1 MADEIKR
8 GSTVTSICRNL
19 KLGKSN
25 NKRLNLGED
34 SKQRKGI
41 SNCSWLLVGEDGTVL
56 LEAPAEREQIRQC
69 NFTSINP
76 KRGYLDKRE
85 QSILRKDRR
94 STREPPEIQEKL
106 SLNLDLPLAPNYFGP
121 NEDENEQA
129 LDLTK
134 NSRKPDSPSSCDSN
148 PRTSAFSIRDIISLS
163 PTPPCGEN
171 THRDRIN
178 EGNIGETTEYN
189 QDQFE
194 DRLQIKTEPSFMS
207 TRSTAHSKES
217 FRLKTSNADSAYGSS
232 PDEVTCPPFPSS
244 GQSGR
249 DSFHI
254 QPTSAQHPSFLS
266 GGSNMS
272 DLDALYL
279 TSRRLGRVGAG
290 VGGDE
295 EEGADDQNL
304 DHPHS
309 NTSRETPRLCN
320 FFTGQSRVRKHR
332 HLSCRSTPTPSMRYS
347 DPSSPEES
355 IFTLSELEGGF
366 SSSKK
371 RRIHFCDFE
380 GCEKAYTKSS
390 HLKAHRRTHTGEKP
404 YRCTWEGCTWK
415 FARSDELTRHYRK
428 HTGYKP
434 FRCRQ
439 CERAFSRSDHLAL
452 HMKRHQLSSA

>member
-8 GSTVTSICRNL
+8 GNTVTSICRNL

-25 NKRLNLGED
+25 KRLNLGED
-34 SKQRKGI
+34 SNQRKNI

-85 QSILRKDRR
+85 QSLRKDRR

-106 SLNLDLPLAPNYFGP
+106 SLNLDLPLAPNYFGA

-148 PRTSAFSIRDIISLS
+148 PRSSAFSIPDIISLS

-171 THRDRIN
+171 THRDRIS

-194 DRLQIKTEPSFMS
+194 
-207 TRSTAHSKES
+207 
-217 FRLKTSNADSAYGSS
+217 GSS

-279 TSRRLGRVGAG
+279 TSRRLGGVGAG

-304 DHPHS
+304 DHPHP